1 MNDLQIQGI
10 KRTTIFVDFVDAL
23 VLPHSAKTVP
33 HVCVDQHFLYPV
45 SCGLKNTI

>member
-10 KRTTIFVDFVDAL
+10 KRTTIFVDFVDTL

-45 SCGLKNTI
+45 PYGQKN